1 MGYEKF
7 SLPDPWDATP
17 NKLQYVDGDPSATTT
32 LLAGRFKAGMFDENT
47 GWLNPRKTRWAQ
59 NIQLQ
64 MEWHGAPVFLAE
76 NNYPMILRILGFFSF
91 YLLGKYIIPGDHYR
105 FPNIIG

>member
-1 MGYEKF
+1 MDPMGYEKF

-32 LLAGRFKAGMFDENT
+32 LLAGRFKAGMFDKNT

-59 NIQLQ
+59 KIQ
-64 MEWHGAPVFLAE
+64 F
-76 NNYPMILRILGFFSF
+76 
-91 YLLGKYIIPGDHYR
+91 
-105 FPNIIG
+105 